1 MIVKRVIPD
10 TWILSSQEM
19 RVCVGARKKKTKK
32 RKEKKKKTELSL
44 DERRQWGIIPR
55 STDLIKPSLFYKI
68 QIHVAVHLSCL

>member
-32 RKEKKKKTELSL
+32 RKEKKKKN
-44 DERRQWGIIPR
+44 RAQFG
-55 STDLIKPSLFYKI
+55 
-68 QIHVAVHLSCL
+68 